1 MTIADIH
8 PAGELEATLAKFRDI
23 AKGKYP
29 LAENIA
35 CIHKGG
41 GIFYADITGAP
52 INYQGKPCNVGMFR
66 DSTERKKAEEELE
79 RINHLFLSLGPD
91 LMENIIRVVGAAK
104 EILGLLFVAYSRLQ
118 GGKLSIL
125 SSDPGEEGLTITQWL
140 DGNIS
145 YELISRNEKEP
156 RVIDNLEST
165 NYRNT
170 DTIVKKHDFKSFL
183 RIYPWNSGAGP
194 SGASASSTR

>member
-1 MTIADIH
+1 
-8 PAGELEATLAKFRDI
+8 
-23 AKGKYP
+23 
-29 LAENIA
+29 
-35 CIHKGG
+35 
-41 GIFYADITGAP
+41 
-52 INYQGKPCNVGMFR
+52 MFR

-104 EILGLLFVAYSRLQ
+104 EILGLPFVAYSRLQ

-140 DGNIS
+140 NGNIS

-156 RVIDNLEST
+156 WVIDNLSQPT
-165 NYRNT
+165 
-170 DTIVKKHDFKSFL
+170 TIIRTLSL
-183 RIYPWNSGAGP
+183 RSMISSPSWDIPWNSGAGL